1 MAEITKALHA
11 GQVGMAD
18 DVARDGYFF
27 PRAWEHPGLLHIY
40 FNALQ
45 SAVVRL
51 PEWPMLETALRG
63 LARFLSKPGLRH
75 QFTNA
80 VVGFHD
86 ELATDVLGTFHGG
99 CFSWRWE
106 KLNALVKQLCAIVP
120 ELLKRSRGGGR
131 QALGVAP
138 GGLDLPED
146 DEMNTKRLVQGMT
159 DALQVPHL
167 LWWLSFLNQLT
178 SSVGREASW
187 QEGCRCHGDRHM
199 SESLPFPKRR
209 RVVQEG
215 HVVADKCAW
224 KGRRS
229 VENVL
234 GRIHITA
241 ANIKGAR
248 LPDVQRHLARMAPAD
263 RSRFMDIPLM
273 VAGWVVEEL
282 EYKLAFYQEWP
293 WLILE
298 VLALYFGGT
307 IAQSKARARASI
319 AFYDE
324 SAGTARIPRGFPEL
338 LADGQEFRTE
348 LALYATTD
356 VSLSECPCV
365 VTELIAYALAPTQE
379 RDLEAV
385 HGKISALEKKA
396 LGSRRTPA
404 SVCAIVRQKCWSH
417 LLENDSFLAF
427 LHEQWQS
434 DYLLSVMEPWS
445 SLARSKS
452 LDDRLK
458 FAEIYQYDFAG
469 QFRDASTT
477 GQTLVAWKSALPS
490 LNTKQAALTDVETAL
505 CQYWRSVLELGAIY
519 SIDSLPSNAGSTGA
533 CTTRDVL
540 DAFTHRVANHSA
552 VAQTSRLF
560 FDVMHLRPAG
570 RVQAQSSGRGADTAD
585 IIVRVY
591 DSVPASQISATPVI
605 RAARAHTSN
614 ISLRDWCLSVNVKAI
629 LSSLLRW
636 EFTDSIS
643 IVAIIPQS
651 DSLRPAR
658 GPALRDDALCTTQNI
673 LNIAINAASCYGDWF
688 PRHALEVG
696 SVDLS
701 AIDRL
706 IQEGVVLRRIS
717 DDFGD
722 EECMLEWS
730 RLEFRLSHKLGQPEL
745 VREFA
750 REVDDINSC
759 AKVEALGILLRLGWV
774 DGGSA
779 PQPVRPDSRPPKFC
793 LAALSKGQLYLIAL
807 LRHEFLFDRGVAEI
821 PHGFT
826 NNLYKCL

>member
-1 MAEITKALHA
+1 M
-11 GQVGMAD
+11 
-18 DVARDGYFF
+18 
-27 PRAWEHPGLLHIY
+27 
-40 FNALQ
+40 
-45 SAVVRL
+45 
-51 PEWPMLETALRG
+51 
-63 LARFLSKPGLRH
+63 
-75 QFTNA
+75 
-80 VVGFHD
+80 
-86 ELATDVLGTFHGG
+86 
-99 CFSWRWE
+99 
-106 KLNALVKQLCAIVP
+106 
-120 ELLKRSRGGGR
+120 
-131 QALGVAP
+131 
-138 GGLDLPED
+138 
-146 DEMNTKRLVQGMT
+146 
-159 DALQVPHL
+159 
-167 LWWLSFLNQLT
+167 
-178 SSVGREASW
+178 
-187 QEGCRCHGDRHM
+187 
-199 SESLPFPKRR
+199 
-209 RVVQEG
+209 
-215 HVVADKCAW
+215 
-224 KGRRS
+224 
-229 VENVL
+229 
-234 GRIHITA
+234 
-241 ANIKGAR
+241 
-248 LPDVQRHLARMAPAD
+248 
-263 RSRFMDIPLM
+263 
-273 VAGWVVEEL
+273 
-282 EYKLAFYQEWP
+282 
-293 WLILE
+293 
-298 VLALYFGGT
+298 
-307 IAQSKARARASI
+307 
-319 AFYDE
+319 
-324 SAGTARIPRGFPEL
+324 
-338 LADGQEFRTE
+338 
-348 LALYATTD
+348 
-356 VSLSECPCV
+356 
-365 VTELIAYALAPTQE
+365 
-379 RDLEAV
+379 
-385 HGKISALEKKA
+385 
-396 LGSRRTPA
+396 
-404 SVCAIVRQKCWSH
+404 
-417 LLENDSFLAF
+417 
-427 LHEQWQS
+427 
-434 DYLLSVMEPWS
+434 
-445 SLARSKS
+445 
-452 LDDRLK
+452 K

-469 QFRDASTT
+469 RFRDASTT

-793 LAALSKGQLYLIAL
+793 LAALSKGQLYWIAL
-807 LRHEFLFDRGVAEI
+807 LRHELLFSIAALLRFLMVLPTISTSVDECAMAAALIRNLPHSKTTFAAPINLVVVAKACTLPDAPQSQRVWERYELDMVRPAVRAACALSGAHAGRARARSRGHPQAE
-821 PHGFT
+821 P
-826 NNLYKCL
+826 